1 MKTLLVPYSH
11 TNTPR
16 CPVPFLPVVGVESG
30 DTDPI
35 VDCGMDE
42 FIAADVDP
50 HMVLHESGLEK
61 DEVAGQEVVLLDLGS
76 DLNQFFHGAGQAD
89 AEGRSIHPDDKTG
102 AVHTPGTH
110 AA

>member
-1 MKTLLVPYSH
+1 MKTLMVPWSH

-30 DTDPI
+30 DTDTL

-42 FIAADVDP
+42 FTAADVDS
-50 HMVLHESGLEK
+50 HMARLESGLEK
-61 DEVAGQEVVLLDLGS
+61 NKVAGQEVVLLDLGTNL
-76 DLNQFFHGAGQAD
+76 DQFLHGAGQAN
-89 AEGRSIHPDDKTG
+89 AKGRSIHTDDKTG
-102 AVHTPGTH
+102 AVHAPGTH